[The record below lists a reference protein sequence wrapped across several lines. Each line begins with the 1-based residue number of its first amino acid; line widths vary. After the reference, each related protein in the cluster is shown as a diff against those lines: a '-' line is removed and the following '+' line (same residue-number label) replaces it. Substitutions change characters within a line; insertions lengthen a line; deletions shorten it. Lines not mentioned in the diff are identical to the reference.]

1 MNGELSIKKA
11 KEQQGKLW
19 DLIYK
24 MKKRTSKKKRGKKF
38 SDKNKETVLCLIE
51 AANDLYKI
59 RDKVIA
65 VFEKKRIGR
74 AKF

>member
-1 MNGELSIKKA
+1 MVNCRSRKQKSN
-11 KEQQGKLW
+11 KENW

-38 SDKNKETVLCLIE
+38 SDKNKETVLYLIE